1 MLKTLLLFQYY
12 LILVQSES
20 IKVLDFFGNGIKD
33 NSNIHHAKLKSASDV
48 AFSTQMTICVSIYM
62 RSFVMEQ
69 SLFQVLDVDDK
80 PWVSVYFLQLDENSM
95 THPLSLAVDGV
106 YSHLHQVEARPLR
119 WNHAC
124 IGAMMNDHFF

>member
-1 MLKTLLLFQYY
+1 MMLKILAIFQFYFV
-12 LILVQSES
+12 LVQSES
-20 IKVLDFFGNGIKD
+20 IRVLDFFGNGLKD
-33 NSNIHHAKLKSASDV
+33 NADIHYATLKTDSDV
-48 AFSTQMTICVSIYM
+48 RFSTQMTICVSIYM

-80 PWVSVYFLQLDENSM
+80 PWFSLYFLQLDENSM

-106 YSHLHQVEARPLR
+106 YSHLHQVDARPLR

-124 IGAMMNDHFF
+124 IGAKDG